1 VPRRFHLVASALS
14 LAIAIALAGCG
25 GGSET
30 VVRFDGATHA
40 SIDRQTL
47 DHWMQALAGSDIR
60 ENLGAEGPT
69 GLASEPA
76 DPKRCFAAAKLVA
89 PRSFFNQIRYDR
101 EQVEEKCRQLHRA
114 IEEQAL
120 SFLIGAQSTL
130 TEAAEHGLAATAGE
144 VRRELA
150 ASRERYPTE
159 VDLHRYL
166 RERQWSLADLLY
178 QVKLAILRGKLHAQ
192 SAQPL
197 QLSATEPPYPDASV
211 SFHPGTHLTAICA
224 KGYVATGCSA
234 QRGSA
239 SASTSASVVLAH
251 LTGKG
256 LESPP

>member
-1 VPRRFHLVASALS
+1 L
-14 LAIAIALAGCG
+14 IAIVLIGCG
-25 GGSET
+25 NSET
-30 VVRFDGATHA
+30 VVRFDGASHA

-101 EQVEEKCRQLHRA
+101 EQVEEKCKQLHRA

-120 SFLIGAQSTL
+120 SFLIGAQLTL
-130 TEAAEHGLAATAGE
+130 TEAAEHGLTAPVAE
-144 VRRELA
+144 VRHELA
-150 ASRERYPTE
+150 ASRDRYPTE
-159 VDLHRYL
+159 ADLRRYL
-166 RERQWSLADLLY
+166 HERQWSLADLLY
-178 QVKLAILRGKLHAQ
+178 QLKLGILRRKLHAQ
-192 SAQPL
+192 NAHSL

-211 SFHPGTHLTAICA
+211 SFHAGSRLTAICA
-224 KGYVATGCSA
+224 KGYLATGCNA
-234 QRGSA
+234 HRDSA
-239 SASTSASVVLAH
+239 SASLPASVVLAR

-256 LESPP
+256 LGDAP